1 MFFFMS
7 LLLSC
12 HYRQV
17 SCGIVLFLLEKK
29 RSPLF
34 RGGTRVLH
42 GAPHAR
48 EHHQIP
54 EGPKQNNAFFFLVLL
69 NSHCTYL
76 LCPHLCYWQSQLDKK
91 KKVMVR
97 QMGCSVKWLTPAAP
111 NLIVPENLWYG
122 QEQFFSHQLWAAYFN
137 SLLSLTRRSEFTI
150 AYGTIDWID
159 C

>member
-54 EGPKQNNAFFFLVLL
+54 EGPKQNNAFFFGSSEQSLHIPPMSPSMLL
-69 NSHCTYL
+69 AKPT
-76 LCPHLCYWQSQLDKK
+76 
-91 KKVMVR
+91 
-97 QMGCSVKWLTPAAP
+97 
-111 NLIVPENLWYG
+111 
-122 QEQFFSHQLWAAYFN
+122 
-137 SLLSLTRRSEFTI
+137 
-150 AYGTIDWID
+150 
-159 C
+159 

>member
-54 EGPKQNNAFFFLVLL
+54 EGPKQNNAFFFWFFWTVTAHTSYVPIYAIGKANLI
-69 NSHCTYL
+69 
-76 LCPHLCYWQSQLDKK
+76 KK
-91 KKVMVR
+91 KSYGKANGVQC
-97 QMGCSVKWLTPAAP
+97 QMTDSSCPKSHSTWKPVIWSRA
-111 NLIVPENLWYG
+111 V
-122 QEQFFSHQLWAAYFN
+122 FFSSALGSIF
-137 SLLSLTRRSEFTI
+137 
-150 AYGTIDWID
+150 
-159 C
+159 